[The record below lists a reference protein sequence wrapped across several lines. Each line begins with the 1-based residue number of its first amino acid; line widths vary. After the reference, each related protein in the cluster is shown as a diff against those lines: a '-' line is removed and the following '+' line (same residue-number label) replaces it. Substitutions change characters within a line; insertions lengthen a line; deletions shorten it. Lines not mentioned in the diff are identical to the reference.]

1 MRKTAG
7 QLREEWAKDEQ
18 RAAEEEAA
26 RTGVPL
32 DAPKM
37 DKKVSGKFSRKGA
50 GASSRQEVEAS
61 SDGTMMWV
69 MAGLAVVAAA
79 GFVGYKVA

>member
-7 QLREEWAKDEQ
+7 QLREEWAQDEQ
-18 RAAEEEAA
+18 RAAEEEAE

-32 DAPKM
+32 DAPKL

-50 GASSRQEVEAS
+50 GASSRQEPEAS
-61 SDGTMMWV
+61 SDATMMWV
-69 MAGLAVVAAA
+69 VAGLAVVAAA
-79 GFVGYKVA
+79 GFIGYKAA